1 MLAAEYQYKGAHR
14 AQVNQAL
21 QGGIKNIQDIL
32 GGMQTQRNTASNQLF
47 SMDQSIAAAA
57 KNGQDVTAM
66 QQQRDYFAK
75 QFHLNAKKGGK
86 LSSKQRPAAD
96 QI

>member
-1 MLAAEYQYKGAHR
+1 LLAAEYQYKGAHR

-32 GGMQTQRNTASNQLF
+32 GGMRTQRNAASNTLF
-47 SMDQSIAAAA
+47 NMDQSIAAAA
-57 KNGQDVTAM
+57 KNGQDTTAM
-66 QQQRDYFAK
+66 QQQRNHYAK
-75 QFHLNAKKGGK
+75 QFHFVKKGGK
-86 LSSKQRPAAD
+86 LSSKQRPADD